1 MSLNWILSQ
10 LIAEWIFQT
19 FRGWISRY
27 LHLSTYLHTSSI
39 PATVWSFLKR
49 LFWLINDKA
58 ADVYLLL
65 LLFSY
70 YTNEI
75 TLPLNAIITS
85 ILKRYLLVL
94 PILRPLPPFL
104 STSTIVPP
112 HSTTWS
118 SIVLNISTWFWVN
131 ILCMTENIVSPSAS
145 LMWWKW
151 SGFNWPW
158 SGEIELG
165 PPQTTLPLTITWS
178 HGGEEVSP
186 AELMW
191 REVYFCDSN

>member
-104 STSTIVPP
+104 STSSIVPP
-112 HSTTWS
+112 HSATS
-118 SIVLNISTWFWVN
+118 SIVLNILDFESIFCVWQKISWVRVRHWCDEN
-131 ILCMTENIVSPSAS
+131 DQDLIDRGLEKLSLGRHKQLC
-145 LMWWKW
+145 
-151 SGFNWPW
+151 
-158 SGEIELG
+158 
-165 PPQTTLPLTITWS
+165 
-178 HGGEEVSP
+178 
-186 AELMW
+186 
-191 REVYFCDSN
+191 R

>member
-49 LFWLINDKA
+49 LFLLINDKA

-112 HSTTWS
+112 HSTLYDMIKYS
-118 SIVLNISTWFWVN
+118 VKHIYL
-131 ILCMTENIVSPSAS
+131 ILSQYFVYDR
-145 LMWWKW
+145 KY
-151 SGFNWPW
+151 
-158 SGEIELG
+158 
-165 PPQTTLPLTITWS
+165 
-178 HGGEEVSP
+178 
-186 AELMW
+186 
-191 REVYFCDSN
+191 RESECVTDVMKMIRI